1 MITQAG
7 VIILNQDRDNRI
19 EMIKLLKMTGIFILA
34 LVILV
39 IISLILFLNFAPQI
53 GAKPDGNRL
62 ERMKSSENFKLG
74 KFHNTVTT
82 KMDMKSGKMLGVM
95 LEFFK
100 NDDSREPGEMLQT
113 HKFSALDFN
122 DLSSD
127 KLSFTWFGHSSILI
141 KIDGKVFLIDPV
153 FSERASM
160 FSFMGPKRFPYSNYM
175 NVDLLPEID
184 AVLISHDHY
193 DHLDYKTMLKL
204 KDKVNRFYVP
214 LSVGAHLEKWGISSK
229 KIVELNWWD
238 STDLGSISLV
248 FTPSR
253 HFSGRGLNNR
263 FSTLWGSWVI
273 LGQNQRIFFGGD
285 SGYFPGFKKIG
296 EKYGPFKL
304 AFLECGA
311 YNENWSEI
319 HMMPEETVQA
329 SLDLK
334 SKLLMPIHWGK
345 FNLALHP
352 WKEPIQ
358 RAIKKGEELNVNII
372 TPEIGELVILEDQL
386 KTAQW
391 WKRYQ

>member
-1 MITQAG
+1 
-7 VIILNQDRDNRI
+7 
-19 EMIKLLKMTGIFILA
+19 MTGILIIA
-34 LVILV
+34 LVIL
-39 IISLILFLNFAPQI
+39 ITISLILFFNFAPQI
-53 GAKPDGNRL
+53 GGSPEGKRL
-62 ERMKSSENFKLG
+62 ERMKSSENYKLG
-74 KFHNTVTT
+74 KFHNTITT

-100 NDDSREPGEMLQT
+100 NNDNREPGGMIQT
-113 HKFSALDFN
+113 HKFNPIDFK
-122 DLSSD
+122 DQSSD
-127 KLSFTWFGHSSILI
+127 NFSFTWFGHSSILI
-141 KIDGKVFLIDPV
+141 KIDGKVILIDPV
-153 FSERASM
+153 FSDRASM

-175 NVDLLPEID
+175 NVDLLPEVD

-193 DHLDYKTMLKL
+193 DHLDYETMLKL
-204 KDKVNRFYVP
+204 KDKVDRFYVP
-214 LSVGAHLEKWGISSK
+214 LSVGAHLEKWGIPSQN
-229 KIVELNWWD
+229 IVELTWWD
-238 STDLGSISLV
+238 SVDLGTLNLA

-263 FSTLWGSWVI
+263 FSTLWGAWVI
-273 LGQNQRIFFGGD
+273 QGSKEKIFFGGD

-296 EKYGPFKL
+296 ETYGPFDL

-329 SLDLK
+329 SKDLK

-372 TPEIGELVILEDQL
+372 TPEIGEMVTLNDQL
-386 KTAQW
+386 MTTHW
-391 WKRYQ
+391 WTNYQ

>member
-1 MITQAG
+1 LP
-7 VIILNQDRDNRI
+7 ILKFG
-19 EMIKLLKMTGIFILA
+19 MIKLLKMTGILIIA
-34 LVILV
+34 LVIL
-39 IISLILFLNFAPQI
+39 ITISLILFFNFAPQI
-53 GAKPDGNRL
+53 GGSPEGKRL
-62 ERMKSSENFKLG
+62 ERMKSSENYKLG
-74 KFHNTVTT
+74 KFHNTITT

-100 NDDSREPGEMLQT
+100 NNDNREPGGMIQT
-113 HKFSALDFN
+113 HKFNPIDFKDLDPDNF
-122 DLSSD
+122 
-127 KLSFTWFGHSSILI
+127 SFTWFGHSSILL
-141 KIDGKVFLIDPV
+141 KIDGKTLLIDPV
-153 FSERASM
+153 FSDRASM

-175 NVDLLPEID
+175 NVDLLPEVD

-193 DHLDYKTMLKL
+193 DHLDYETMLKL
-204 KDKVNRFYVP
+204 KDKVDRFYVP
-214 LSVGAHLEKWGISSK
+214 LSVGAHLEKWGIPSQN
-229 KIVELNWWD
+229 IVELNWWD
-238 STDLGSISLV
+238 STDFDSIALV

-263 FSTLWGSWVI
+263 FSTLWGAWVI
-273 LGQNQRIFFGGD
+273 QGSKEKIFFGGD

-296 EKYGPFKL
+296 EKYGPFDL

-319 HMMPEETVQA
+319 HMMPEEAVQA
-329 SLDLK
+329 SKDLK

-372 TPEIGELVILEDQL
+372 TPEIGEMVTLDDQL
-386 KTAQW
+386 MTTHW
-391 WKRYQ
+391 WTNYQ

>member
-1 MITQAG
+1 
-7 VIILNQDRDNRI
+7 
-19 EMIKLLKMTGIFILA
+19 MIKFLKMTGILIIGS
-34 LVILV
+34 VIL
-39 IISLILFLNFAPQI
+39 ITLSLILFFNFAPQI
-53 GAKPDGNRL
+53 GASPEGKRL
-62 ERMKSSENFKLG
+62 EKMKSSENYKLG
-74 KFHNTVTT
+74 KFHNTITT
-82 KMDMKSGKMLGVM
+82 KMDMKSGKMFGVM

-100 NDDSREPGEMLQT
+100 NNKNREPVSMIET
-113 HKFSALDFN
+113 HKFDPAAFN
-122 DLSSD
+122 DLNSD
-127 KLSFTWFGHSSILI
+127 ILSFTWFGHSSILI
-141 KIDGKVFLIDPV
+141 KIDRKVILIDPV
-153 FSERASM
+153 FSDRASM

-175 NVDLLPEID
+175 NVDLLPEVD

-214 LSVGAHLEKWGISSK
+214 LSVGAHLEKWGIPSQN
-229 KIVELNWWD
+229 IIELNWWE
-238 STDLGSISLV
+238 STDLDSVSLV

-273 LGQNQRIFFGGD
+273 QGRSQRIFFGGD
-285 SGYFPGFKKIG
+285 SGYYPGFKKIG
-296 EKYGPFKL
+296 EKFGPFDL

-329 SLDLK
+329 SHDLN

-352 WKEPIQ
+352 WKEPIE
-358 RAIKKGEELNVNII
+358 RATAKGIELNVNII
-372 TPEIGELVILEDQL
+372 TPEIGELVTLNDQL
-386 KTAQW
+386 KTVQW

>member
-1 MITQAG
+1 MLK
-7 VIILNQDRDNRI
+7 V
-19 EMIKLLKMTGIFILA
+19 LKMTVILILT
-34 LVILV
+34 LVILITIGV
-39 IISLILFLNFAPQI
+39 IVFFNFAPQI
-53 GAKPDGNRL
+53 GASPEGKRL

-95 LEFFK
+95 LEFFR
-100 NDDSREPGEMLQT
+100 NDKSREPGEMLQT
-113 HKFSALDFN
+113 NKFNPFSFDHINPNTLT
-122 DLSSD
+122 
-127 KLSFTWFGHSSILI
+127 FTWFGHSSILL
-141 KIDGKVFLIDPV
+141 KIDGKTLLIDPV

-160 FSFMGPKRFPYSNYM
+160 FSFMGPKRFPYSNFM
-175 NVDLLPEID
+175 NVDQMPELD

-193 DHLDYKTMLKL
+193 DHLDYNTILKL
-204 KDKVNRFYVP
+204 KNKVNKFYVP
-214 LSVGAHLEKWGISSK
+214 LSVGAHLEKWGVPSENI
-229 KIVELNWWD
+229 IELNWWD
-238 STDLGSISLV
+238 SIDFESINLV

-263 FSTLWGSWVI
+263 FSTLWGAWVI
-273 LGQNQRIFFGGD
+273 QGSKEKIFFGGD

-296 EKYGPFKL
+296 EKYGPFDL
-304 AFLECGA
+304 SFLECGA

-329 SLDLK
+329 SKDLK

-372 TPEIGELVILEDQL
+372 TPEIGEMVTLNDQL
-386 KTAQW
+386 MTTHW
-391 WKRYQ
+391 WTNYQ